1 LKTPTLMDRLI
12 AVVNPEAA
20 LRRAKSRALLS
31 AIRGVYDGAA
41 SRRSNGG
48 WLVPSTSAN
57 SEIKPALVRL
67 RDRTRDLVRNN
78 PYATRAVDVWVSHL
92 IGDGIT
98 VTPRADDGIN
108 PSLQMAWDSWAM
120 TSECDADG
128 QNDFNGIQALM
139 TRSMVE
145 SGECLIRFR
154 TRRIEDGLTVPLQL
168 QCLES
173 DFLDHTKTENLPNG
187 GTIVMGVQFGPLGN
201 REGYWLFK
209 NHPGD
214 NFFSYQRASAFVPA
228 DQIIHLYRK
237 TRPGQVRAPSW
248 LAAVV
253 NKMRDLDDLDEALLV
268 KAKIESCLAA
278 FVTSTDDEAALGK
291 TDTETDSEGD
301 DRILDSIEP
310 GMVKYL
316 RPGEG
321 IETLEP
327 SGAGNYEKLGTRTLQ
342 SIAVGAGITYDQLTG
357 DLGVANYA
365 SLRAGKI
372 EFRRALSQVQW
383 QVLVPMLCERVWNQF
398 VMMGGVAGKWKPGVK
413 YPAAYMPPRNEPID
427 PKKDTD
433 AEVSDVA
440 AGFQSWSDTVR
451 ARGKDPAAHAKE
463 LADEEKMLKD
473 LGLDRIIPA
482 QSPTTPDQPMEIPQ

>member
-1 LKTPTLMDRLI
+1 MKTLNALDQIVAMFSP
-12 AVVNPEAA
+12 AA
-20 LRRAKSRALLS
+20 GLRRARDRALLKS
-31 AIRGVYDGAA
+31 FRGAYDGAG
-41 SRRSNGG
+41 SKRSNDG
-48 WLVPSTSAN
+48 WLVPSTSSN

-78 PYATRAVDVWVSHL
+78 PYAARAVDVWVSHL

-98 VTPRADDGIN
+98 VTPTGDDGAA
-108 PSLQMAWDSWAM
+108 PALQDAWNRWAM
-120 TSECDADG
+120 TAECDADG
-128 QNDFNGIQALM
+128 QNDFNGLQSLA

-154 TRRIEDGLTVPLQL
+154 TRRMEDGLTVPMQL

-187 GTIVMGVQFGPLGN
+187 GAILMGVEFGPLGN
-201 REGYWLFK
+201 RQGYWLYR

-214 NFFSYQRASAFVPA
+214 NFFSYQRESVFVPA
-228 DQIIHLYRK
+228 DQIIHLYHK
-237 TRPGQVRAPSW
+237 KRPGQVRAVSW
-248 LAAVV
+248 LAGVV
-253 NKMRDLDDLDEALLV
+253 NKMRDLEDLDEALLV
-268 KAKIESCLAA
+268 KAKIEACLAA
-278 FVTSTDDEAALGK
+278 FITSTDDEAALGK
-291 TDTETDSEGD
+291 AEASTDDST
-301 DRILDSIEP
+301 RILDSIEP

-316 RPGEG
+316 RSGEG
-321 IETLEP
+321 VETLEP
-327 SGAGNYEKLGTRTLQ
+327 SGGGNFDKLGTRALQ
-342 SIAVGAGITYDQLTG
+342 AIAVGAGITYDQLTG

-372 EFRRALSQVQW
+372 EFRRTLSQVQW
-383 QVLVPMLCERVWNQF
+383 QVLVPQLCERVWNRF
-398 VMMGGVAGKWKPGVK
+398 VSMGALTGKWKPGVA
-413 YPAAYMPPRNEPID
+413 YRAAYMPPRNEPID
-427 PKKDTD
+427 PKKDTE

-482 QSPTTPDQPMEIPQ
+482 QSPTTPDQPMENPQ